1 MSGAPHSLNAWG
13 ACSLPNPQLSLF
25 AQCAASKETEPMNTF
40 TNHAAET
47 GAQTTDSAES
57 GVVLAFDI
65 GGTDMKVGI
74 VRGGPDGDGVEVV
87 DVQRHPTPLESG
99 RTGNSVCERIVEL
112 TGEYRA
118 AHPDL
123 LISAVGVTVPGI
135 VDEDAGIG
143 IYSANLGWKDFPF
156 TATLTEALGL
166 PVGFGHDVSMAGE
179 AEFRLGAAVGKTD
192 VLILVIGTGIAG
204 AVLCDGSRVAGG
216 GYAGEIGHA
225 MVPAPGGGMAIM
237 ESLGSA
243 GAIAR
248 RYTEA
253 TGTAV
258 SGARDVLTFAGE
270 GDAAAK
276 TVWAEAIDALSFSIA
291 QCVSILGTE
300 TVVLGGG
307 LSMAG
312 PVLFDALA
320 ARVDQ
325 LLTFH
330 RRPEYVHAALGENAG
345 LIGSAL
351 KARSLAGTQA

>member
-1 MSGAPHSLNAWG
+1 
-13 ACSLPNPQLSLF
+13 
-25 AQCAASKETEPMNTF
+25 MNTLTDPAAVPGQQPGVAAVDR
-40 TNHAAET
+40 TN
-47 GAQTTDSAES
+47 
-57 GVVLAFDI
+57 VVLAFDV
-65 GGTDMKVGI
+65 GGTDMKSGI
-74 VRGGPDGDGVEVV
+74 VLGDLARGDVEVL
-87 DVQRHPTPLESG
+87 DVQRHPTPLEAG
-99 RTGNSVCERIVEL
+99 RTGESVCARIVEL

-118 AHPDL
+118 AHPEL
-123 LISAVGVTVPGI
+123 LIAAVGVTVPGI

-166 PVGFGHDVSMAGE
+166 PVGFGHDVGMAGE
-179 AEFRLGAAVGKTD
+179 AEFRLGAAVGKKD

-204 AVLCDGSRVAGG
+204 AVLCDGHRVAGG

-225 MVPAPGGGMAIM
+225 MVPGPDGSLVIM

-243 GAIAR
+243 GAVAR
-248 RYTEA
+248 RYTQ
-253 TGTAV
+253 TSGTAV
-258 SGARDVLTFAGE
+258 AGARDVLALAAE
-270 GDAAAK
+270 GDAAAAGIWK
-276 TVWAEAIDALSFSIA
+276 DAIDALAFSVA

-312 PVLFDALA
+312 AALFEPLA

-330 RRPEYVHAALGENAG
+330 RRPEFIHAALGENAG

-351 KARSLAGTQA
+351 KARSLAGS

>member
-1 MSGAPHSLNAWG
+1 MNTLTNPAGESETLPTIAAP
-13 ACSLPNPQLSLF
+13 C
-25 AQCAASKETEPMNTF
+25 EPMPD
-40 TNHAAET
+40 A
-47 GAQTTDSAES
+47 
-57 GVVLAFDI
+57 VLAFDV
-65 GGTDMKVGI
+65 GGTDMKVG
-74 VRGGPDGDGVEVV
+74 VVLGDLSLGDVEVR
-87 DVQRHPTPLESG
+87 DLQRHPTPLDGARSG
-99 RTGNSVCERIVEL
+99 ESVCARIVEL
-112 TGEYRA
+112 TAEYRA
-118 AHPDL
+118 SHPQL
-123 LISAVGVTVPGI
+123 VIGAVGVTVPGI

-143 IYSANLGWKDFPF
+143 IYSSNLGWRDFPF
-156 TATLTEALGL
+156 TATLEQALGL

-179 AEFRLGAAVGKTD
+179 AEFQLGAAKGRSD

-204 AVLCDGSRVAGG
+204 AVLCDGKRVAGG

-248 RYTEA
+248 RYAEA
-253 TGTAV
+253 TGTPVA
-258 SGARDVLTFAGE
+258 GAREVMGL
-270 GDAAAK
+270 AAAGDGAAQ
-276 TVWAEAIDALSFSIA
+276 TIWHDAIDALAFSVA

-312 PVLFDALA
+312 PALFEPLA
-320 ARVDQ
+320 ARVDE

-330 RRPEYVHAALGENAG
+330 RRPQYVHAALGENAG

-351 KARSLAGTQA
+351 KARSLSASAGKEQA